1 MAATSA
7 VERAF
12 EVAATC
18 ATLEEIRRTLRAEG
32 YVSVGAHLT
41 GGMLRGQLS
50 RLLGGKKAGGPTP
63 ASSL

>member
-7 VERAF
+7 VERAV

-32 YVSVGAHLT
+32 YVSVDAHLA
-41 GGMLRGQLS
+41 GRMIRGQLA
-50 RLLGGKKAGGPTP
+50 LLLSGKKAGGPTP
-63 ASSL
+63 A